1 MNTPLPVI
9 HLNGTSRET
18 LVSEYQAALDAV
30 REARAALAR
39 VTVNGRD
46 YYPIGPN
53 ALDAAIAEHRR
64 HQRALHDVAE
74 HLGKVLWHLTDLEAA
89 R

>member
-1 MNTPLPVI
+1 MSTPLPVI
-9 HLNGTSRET
+9 HLNGTSRDT
-18 LVSEYQAALDAV
+18 LVAEYQAALDAV
-30 REARAALAR
+30 QEAWTALTK

-53 ALDAAIAEHRR
+53 ALDAAIEEHRR

-74 HLGKVLWHLTDLEAA
+74 HLLRVLFHLTDLEGS